1 MRIKLVGGPMD
12 NTTYSLIPG
21 PNQRTLRPPDSMEFA
36 DWSGLQNR
44 MAHRYFARH
53 DRPID
58 PTDNDPTFELVY
70 KYREQE

>member
-21 PNQRTLRPPDSMEFA
+21 PNQRTLRPPDSMAFDVWDHRQE
-36 DWSGLQNR
+36 R
-44 MAHRYFARH
+44 IVHRYFARF
-53 DRPID
+53 DNPI
-58 PTDNDPTFELVY
+58 PVNDPTFELVY